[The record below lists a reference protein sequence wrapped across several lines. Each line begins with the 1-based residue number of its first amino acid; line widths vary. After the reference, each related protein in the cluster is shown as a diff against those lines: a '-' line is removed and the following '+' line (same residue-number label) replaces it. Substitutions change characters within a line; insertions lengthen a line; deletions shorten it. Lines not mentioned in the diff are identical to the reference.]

1 MRSQSARL
9 SNFLTVRDVADRLS
23 VSEKT
28 VRRWIASAA
37 LPHHRLGNA
46 VRIDAD
52 DFLAFVGSRR
62 R

>member
-9 SNFLTVRDVADRLS
+9 SNFLTVRDVAHRLS

-28 VRRWIASAA
+28 VRRWIASEA
-37 LPHHRLGNA
+37 LKHHRLGKA
-46 VRIDAD
+46 VRVDPE